1 MGKQIITAW
10 QLRDGIHL
18 CLMTD
23 ISEELNVVLI
33 SIWWLQIFRET
44 LSVAVMKFDTERF
57 DLKKLRNVGV
67 KEESPIKIST
77 TLTALEK

>member
-1 MGKQIITAW
+1 
-10 QLRDGIHL
+10 
-18 CLMTD
+18 MTD